1 MPAGNLSRNVM
12 LPVMVTSTSS
22 ADHPEFLLRYWPAAG
37 SPSRDSGT
45 ALHIDGPLPPGITRQ
60 ALEQALAARN
70 ANADNVGSMT
80 RNAARSIS
88 RPGRVT
94 VTRADYEWRQVQT
107 IWRAYIQVAW
117 TIGSTPSGPFRVEVD
132 QLGPGNLV
140 HREEPAAA
148 SRNTEFR
155 YLNKRQA
162 FVSPNWYVIWVAA
175 QNCSSDGR
183 CRTGPWTVKFVHVE
197 ARAEPESE
205 PWPPPTIRR
214 IKTNLWSRQGSA
226 LCKALLGVELNIPS
240 NIGFDIEPCRR
251 DPG

>member
-1 MPAGNLSRNVM
+1 MSQLRPTDVSLPSAGVILEMKMKRITTLALAACAAAALVAACGDDNELSSSPLAPTSIETALPA
-12 LPVMVTSTSS
+12 
-22 ADHPEFLLRYWPAAG
+22 PAAG

-107 IWRAYIQVAW
+107 TQRAYIQLAW
-117 TIGSTPSGPFRVEVD
+117 MVGSTPSGPFRVEVD
-132 QLGPGNLV
+132 QLGGNLV
-140 HREEPAAA
+140 HREEPAAG

-155 YLNKRQA
+155 WLNRKSA
-162 FVSPNWYVIWVAA
+162 FISPNWYVIL
-175 QNCSSDGR
+175 GR
-183 CRTGPWTVKFVHVE
+183 GAELQQRRPVPY
-197 ARAEPESE
+197 RA
-205 PWPPPTIRR
+205 
-214 IKTNLWSRQGSA
+214 
-226 LCKALLGVELNIPS
+226 
-240 NIGFDIEPCRR
+240 
-251 DPG
+251 